1 MNEKQLT
8 FEGVMRIVQGNKWI
22 QLKDIER
29 LEKFIQNQQATIQS
43 LKEENEQLKKEY
55 KIAIDEMVTDYK
67 KLEKENE
74 QLKKDVKELEEEKRM
89 TALQVT
95 KKLNDQQ
102 DIINEL
108 QSIINHCERKTESG
122 KKRNEEKSEEPVY
135 YNSNGLSPNRAFEQ
149 GLISKEEFIGFI
161 KGNIIKYV
169 VRCGK
174 KGNPIEDIDKA
185 IDYLH
190 LLKKIMRF
198 DDDSKMVI
206 DDE

>member
-1 MNEKQLT
+1 MSDKR
-8 FEGVMRIVQGNKWI
+8 FVI
-22 QLKDIER
+22 DYD
-29 LEKFIQNQQATIQS
+29 LE
-43 LKEENEQLKKEY
+43 
-55 KIAIDEMVTDYK
+55 
-67 KLEKENE
+67 
-74 QLKKDVKELEEEKRM
+74 ELEEEN
-89 TALQVT
+89 V
-95 KKLNDQQ
+95 KLRAKIEEQQ
-102 DIINEL
+102 TTINEL

>member
-1 MNEKQLT
+1 MSE
-8 FEGVMRIVQGNKWI
+8 
-22 QLKDIER
+22 ER
-29 LEKFIQNQQATIQS
+29 FVIDYDLE
-43 LKEENEQLKKEY
+43 
-55 KIAIDEMVTDYK
+55 
-67 KLEKENE
+67 
-74 QLKKDVKELEEEKRM
+74 ELEEEN
-89 TALQVT
+89 V
-95 KKLNDQQ
+95 KLRAKIEEQQ
-102 DIINEL
+102 ATINEL

-185 IDYLH
+185 ISYLQ
-190 LLKKIMRF
+190 LLKKIM
-198 DDDSKMVI
+198 SG
-206 DDE
+206 

>member
-1 MNEKQLT
+1 MSDKR
-8 FEGVMRIVQGNKWI
+8 FVI
-22 QLKDIER
+22 DYD
-29 LEKFIQNQQATIQS
+29 LE
-43 LKEENEQLKKEY
+43 
-55 KIAIDEMVTDYK
+55 
-67 KLEKENE
+67 
-74 QLKKDVKELEEEKRM
+74 ELEEEN
-89 TALQVT
+89 V
-95 KKLNDQQ
+95 KLRAKIEEQQ
-102 DIINEL
+102 TTINEL
-108 QSIINHCERKTESG
+108 QSIINHCERKTGSG
-122 KKRNEEKSEEPVY
+122 KKMKSEEPVY